1 MRIRFTTK
9 RASRWVAGILLLA
22 LAYPALVPAGFM
34 PAAGSPLSLQICH
47 GGMME
52 QHAGGHSQLV
62 SCLFTAVPSA
72 GAHVHT
78 APPPPF
84 WVTTFVS
91 VAALERLRLGARR
104 DPAHQPRGPPSLA

>member
-1 MRIRFTTK
+1 MRICFTTK

-34 PAAGSPLSLQICH
+34 PAAGSPFSLQICH

-52 QHAGGHSQLV
+52 QHAGGHPQLV

-72 GAHVHT
+72 GAQAHA

-84 WVTTFVS
+84 WVMAFVS
-91 VAALERLRLGARR
+91 VALFERLCLGARR
-104 DPAHQPRGPPSLA
+104 DPAHPPRGPPSLA